1 MLWRVNDIT
10 YSKTH
15 DMKDKWIDGETKL
28 WLLQKTIRERLIE
41 NERKENMLIHQQY
54 QKELEIEQKLEFER
68 RQREQNSL

>member
-1 MLWRVNDIT
+1 
-10 YSKTH
+10 
-15 DMKDKWIDGETKL
+15 MKDKWIDGETKL